1 MSEKY
6 LIFGATG
13 SVGSSLA
20 EQLKNSGNDIHLVA
34 RNESEV
40 KTIAEKLGCSYTVA
54 DVLEDG
60 FIEKVKSDINDIKG
74 IAYCVGSIDLKPL
87 RMVTEADMNKCM
99 KLNLYS
105 AIEAIKGFQESLKKN
120 KGSVVLFS
128 TVAAQRGFT
137 NHTIIASA
145 KAAVEGLTV
154 TLAAEFAPNIR
165 VNCIAP
171 SLSKSKIAEPML
183 KNPAIAEGIAKAHPL
198 KRLGEGKDSAALA
211 KFLITEESSWVT
223 GQVIAVAV
231 ALGAQ
236 DLFKNLISGI
246 LVLVEKRFKI
256 GDWILVEG
264 IIEGIVEK
272 IGFRST
278 VLRKFDKSLAI
289 IPNFQF
295 AENAVI
301 NISETTNWRID
312 WAITLQYDTTVDQ
325 LKKIRNEIEDH
336 INKND
341 DFDKAVGVAVRV
353 EKFSDSSIDMRVR
366 CFTTS
371 NSFSTWLEVKE
382 KLAIE
387 IKQIVEGNKAA
398 FAFPSQSIYIEK
410 K

>member
-20 EQLKNSGNDIHLVA
+20 EQLKNSGNDVHLVA

-40 KTIAEKLGCSYTVA
+40 KAIAKKLGCSYTVA

-60 FIEKVKSDINDIKG
+60 FIEKVKSDINEIKG

-105 AIEAIKGFQESLKKN
+105 AIEAIKGFQEILKKN

-165 VNCIAP
+165 VNCVAP

-211 KFLITEESSWVT
+211 RFLITEDSSWVT
-223 GQVIAVAV
+223 GQVIAVD
-231 ALGAQ
+231 G
-236 DLFKNLISGI
+236 G
-246 LVLVEKRFKI
+246 
-256 GDWILVEG
+256 
-264 IIEGIVEK
+264 
-272 IGFRST
+272 RS
-278 VLRKFDKSLAI
+278 
-289 IPNFQF
+289 
-295 AENAVI
+295 
-301 NISETTNWRID
+301 
-312 WAITLQYDTTVDQ
+312 
-325 LKKIRNEIEDH
+325 
-336 INKND
+336 
-341 DFDKAVGVAVRV
+341 
-353 EKFSDSSIDMRVR
+353 
-366 CFTTS
+366 
-371 NSFSTWLEVKE
+371 
-382 KLAIE
+382 KL
-387 IKQIVEGNKAA
+387 
-398 FAFPSQSIYIEK
+398 S
-410 K
+410 

>member
-34 RNESEV
+34 RNEDEV
-40 KTIAEKLGCSYTVA
+40 KVIADKLGCSYTVT

-60 FIEKVKSDINDIKG
+60 FIEKVKTDINEIKG

-105 AIEAIKGFQESLKKN
+105 AIEAIKGYQESLKKN

-211 KFLITEESSWVT
+211 KFLITEESSWIT
-223 GQVIAVAV
+223 GQIIAVD
-231 ALGAQ
+231 G
-236 DLFKNLISGI
+236 G
-246 LVLVEKRFKI
+246 
-256 GDWILVEG
+256 
-264 IIEGIVEK
+264 
-272 IGFRST
+272 RS
-278 VLRKFDKSLAI
+278 
-289 IPNFQF
+289 
-295 AENAVI
+295 
-301 NISETTNWRID
+301 
-312 WAITLQYDTTVDQ
+312 
-325 LKKIRNEIEDH
+325 
-336 INKND
+336 
-341 DFDKAVGVAVRV
+341 
-353 EKFSDSSIDMRVR
+353 
-366 CFTTS
+366 
-371 NSFSTWLEVKE
+371 
-382 KLAIE
+382 KL
-387 IKQIVEGNKAA
+387 
-398 FAFPSQSIYIEK
+398 S
-410 K
+410 

>member
-40 KTIAEKLGCSYTVA
+40 KAIAEKLGCSYTVA

-74 IAYCVGSIDLKPL
+74 VAYCVGSIDLKPL

-105 AIEAIKGFQESLKKN
+105 AIEAIKGFQENLKKN

-145 KAAVEGLTV
+145 KAAIEGLTV

-171 SLSKSKIAEPML
+171 SLSKSKIADPML

-223 GQVIAVAV
+223 GQVIAVD
-231 ALGAQ
+231 G
-236 DLFKNLISGI
+236 G
-246 LVLVEKRFKI
+246 
-256 GDWILVEG
+256 
-264 IIEGIVEK
+264 
-272 IGFRST
+272 RS
-278 VLRKFDKSLAI
+278 
-289 IPNFQF
+289 
-295 AENAVI
+295 
-301 NISETTNWRID
+301 
-312 WAITLQYDTTVDQ
+312 
-325 LKKIRNEIEDH
+325 
-336 INKND
+336 
-341 DFDKAVGVAVRV
+341 
-353 EKFSDSSIDMRVR
+353 
-366 CFTTS
+366 
-371 NSFSTWLEVKE
+371 
-382 KLAIE
+382 KL
-387 IKQIVEGNKAA
+387 
-398 FAFPSQSIYIEK
+398 S
-410 K
+410 

>member
-1 MSEKY
+1 MSDKY

-20 EQLKNSGNDIHLVA
+20 EQLKKSGNDIHLVA

-40 KTIAEKLGCSYTVA
+40 KTIAEKLSCSYTVA

-60 FIEKVKSDINDIKG
+60 FIEIVKSDIDDIKG

-183 KNPAIAEGIAKAHPL
+183 KNPVIAEGIAKAHPL

-223 GQVIAVAV
+223 GQIIAVD
-231 ALGAQ
+231 G
-236 DLFKNLISGI
+236 G
-246 LVLVEKRFKI
+246 
-256 GDWILVEG
+256 
-264 IIEGIVEK
+264 
-272 IGFRST
+272 RS
-278 VLRKFDKSLAI
+278 
-289 IPNFQF
+289 
-295 AENAVI
+295 
-301 NISETTNWRID
+301 
-312 WAITLQYDTTVDQ
+312 
-325 LKKIRNEIEDH
+325 
-336 INKND
+336 
-341 DFDKAVGVAVRV
+341 
-353 EKFSDSSIDMRVR
+353 
-366 CFTTS
+366 
-371 NSFSTWLEVKE
+371 
-382 KLAIE
+382 KL
-387 IKQIVEGNKAA
+387 
-398 FAFPSQSIYIEK
+398 S
-410 K
+410 

>member
-34 RNESEV
+34 RNEDEV
-40 KTIAEKLGCSYTVA
+40 KVIADKLGCSYTVA

-60 FIEKVKSDINDIKG
+60 FIEKVKTDINEIKG

-105 AIEAIKGFQESLKKN
+105 AIEAIKGYQESLKKN

-211 KFLITEESSWVT
+211 KFLITEESSWIT
-223 GQVIAVAV
+223 GQVIAVD
-231 ALGAQ
+231 G
-236 DLFKNLISGI
+236 G
-246 LVLVEKRFKI
+246 
-256 GDWILVEG
+256 
-264 IIEGIVEK
+264 
-272 IGFRST
+272 RS
-278 VLRKFDKSLAI
+278 
-289 IPNFQF
+289 
-295 AENAVI
+295 
-301 NISETTNWRID
+301 
-312 WAITLQYDTTVDQ
+312 
-325 LKKIRNEIEDH
+325 
-336 INKND
+336 
-341 DFDKAVGVAVRV
+341 
-353 EKFSDSSIDMRVR
+353 
-366 CFTTS
+366 
-371 NSFSTWLEVKE
+371 
-382 KLAIE
+382 KL
-387 IKQIVEGNKAA
+387 
-398 FAFPSQSIYIEK
+398 S
-410 K
+410 

>member
-34 RNESEV
+34 RNEDEV
-40 KTIAEKLGCSYTVA
+40 KVIADKLGCSYTVA

-60 FIEKVKSDINDIKG
+60 FIEKVKTDINEIKG

-105 AIEAIKGFQESLKKN
+105 AIEAIKGYQESLKKN

-154 TLAAEFAPNIR
+154 TLAAEFAPHIR

-211 KFLITEESSWVT
+211 KFLITGESSWIT
-223 GQVIAVAV
+223 GQIIAVD
-231 ALGAQ
+231 G
-236 DLFKNLISGI
+236 G
-246 LVLVEKRFKI
+246 
-256 GDWILVEG
+256 
-264 IIEGIVEK
+264 
-272 IGFRST
+272 RS
-278 VLRKFDKSLAI
+278 
-289 IPNFQF
+289 
-295 AENAVI
+295 
-301 NISETTNWRID
+301 
-312 WAITLQYDTTVDQ
+312 
-325 LKKIRNEIEDH
+325 
-336 INKND
+336 
-341 DFDKAVGVAVRV
+341 
-353 EKFSDSSIDMRVR
+353 
-366 CFTTS
+366 
-371 NSFSTWLEVKE
+371 
-382 KLAIE
+382 KL
-387 IKQIVEGNKAA
+387 
-398 FAFPSQSIYIEK
+398 S
-410 K
+410 

>member
-40 KTIAEKLGCSYTVA
+40 KVIAEKLGCSYTVA

-74 IAYCVGSIDLKPL
+74 ISYCVGSIDLKPL

-211 KFLITEESSWVT
+211 KFLISEESSWVT
-223 GQVIAVAV
+223 GQVIAVD
-231 ALGAQ
+231 G
-236 DLFKNLISGI
+236 G
-246 LVLVEKRFKI
+246 
-256 GDWILVEG
+256 
-264 IIEGIVEK
+264 
-272 IGFRST
+272 RS
-278 VLRKFDKSLAI
+278 
-289 IPNFQF
+289 
-295 AENAVI
+295 
-301 NISETTNWRID
+301 
-312 WAITLQYDTTVDQ
+312 
-325 LKKIRNEIEDH
+325 
-336 INKND
+336 
-341 DFDKAVGVAVRV
+341 
-353 EKFSDSSIDMRVR
+353 
-366 CFTTS
+366 
-371 NSFSTWLEVKE
+371 
-382 KLAIE
+382 KL
-387 IKQIVEGNKAA
+387 
-398 FAFPSQSIYIEK
+398 S
-410 K
+410 